1 VKRAYLVLAAC
12 VATLAA
18 AKPAAAYVRYTLS
31 SGVTFKWPQSCVM
44 LTAYPA
50 DFVSRMPLDQIMSA
64 TTGSADA
71 WSTVSDPC
79 TYLDITVDYSTAA
92 MPRANPRDQQS
103 MVIFRTMTWCKLKAD
118 GLCDTSMMYDPAA
131 LALTTVSARM
141 STGQITDADIE
152 VNALYFMWGDLVAN
166 PPTSNGPQLHDLR
179 NAMTHEMGH
188 LIGLDHTCFP
198 PGSTMPRPNDDM
210 GQPVPD
216 CNLASQEVIETTMFP
231 SANSGDVD
239 KRTLAPDDQRAVCEI
254 YPAASDPNVCMPV
267 VPGDGGEGCDCGIAG
282 RSTAATPSAAALAV
296 AFLIW
301 RRRRRGS
308 AT

>member
-1 VKRAYLVLAAC
+1 VKRACLVLAG

-18 AKPAAAYVRYTLS
+18 AKPAAAYVRYTLAG
-31 SGVTFKWPQSCVM
+31 GVTFKWPQSCVM

-50 DFVSRMPLDQIMSA
+50 DFVTRMPLDQIMSA

-79 TYLDITVDYSTAA
+79 TYLDITVDYSTGPT
-92 MPRANPRDQQS
+92 PRANPRDQQS
-103 MVIFRTMTWCKLKAD
+103 MIVYRTMNWCKLKAD
-118 GLCDTSMMYDPAA
+118 GACDTAGSYDSAA

-141 STGQITDADIE
+141 SSGQITDADIE
-152 VNALYFMWGDLVAN
+152 VNAFNFMWGDLVAN
-166 PPTSNGPQLHDLR
+166 PPAGGATQVHDLR

-198 PGSTMPRPNDDM
+198 STSSMPRPNDDM
-210 GQPVPD
+210 GVPIPD
-216 CNLASQEVIETTMFP
+216 CSVVGQDVMETTMFP
-231 SANSGDVD
+231 SADSGDVD
-239 KRTLAPDDQRAVCEI
+239 KRTLAPDDQRAVCEM

-267 VPGDGGEGCDCGIAG
+267 VPEDDGGCDCAAAG
-282 RSTAATPSAAALAV
+282 RSKAATPIAAALAV
-296 AFLIW
+296 AVLFG

-308 AT
+308 AS